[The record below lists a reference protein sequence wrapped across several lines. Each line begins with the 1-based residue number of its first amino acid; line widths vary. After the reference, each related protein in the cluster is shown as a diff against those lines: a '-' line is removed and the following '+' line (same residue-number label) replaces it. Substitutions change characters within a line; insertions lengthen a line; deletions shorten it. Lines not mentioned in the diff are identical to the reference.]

1 MSGLYS
7 TARKENE
14 LPEDKKV
21 SKAQQQAVNRYV
33 QKNYDRINVTFR
45 KGMKEELKTAA
56 DKHGESVNAYIV
68 RAVTTQLDNE
78 E

>member
-1 MSGLYS
+1 M
-7 TARKENE
+7 
-14 LPEDKKV
+14 PEDKKV